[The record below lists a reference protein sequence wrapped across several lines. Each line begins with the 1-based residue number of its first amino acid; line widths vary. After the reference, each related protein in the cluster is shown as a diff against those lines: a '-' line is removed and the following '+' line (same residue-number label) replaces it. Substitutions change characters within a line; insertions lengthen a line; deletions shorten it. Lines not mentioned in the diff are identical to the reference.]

1 MPPDVEAPDPDSF
14 DSISIVSV
22 VSVGID
28 VTINFLSV
36 KSPDTKSE
44 PVIAVKVSNK
54 IISNLF
60 MLCAD
65 AKVSVT
71 VFDPLVVE
79 KAFDKDVV
87 ALIGC
92 MS

>member
-1 MPPDVEAPDPDSF
+1 M
-14 DSISIVSV
+14 
-22 VSVGID
+22 D

-36 KSPDTKSE
+36 KSPETKSE
-44 PVIAVKVSNK
+44 LVIDVKVSNN

-60 MLCAD
+60 ILCAD

-79 KAFDKDVV
+79 KALDNDVV
-87 ALIGC
+87 DLIGC
-92 MS
+92 IS

>member
-1 MPPDVEAPDPDSF
+1 MD
-14 DSISIVSV
+14 
-22 VSVGID
+22 
-28 VTINFLSV
+28 
-36 KSPDTKSE
+36 
-44 PVIAVKVSNK
+44 VKVSNN

-60 MLCAD
+60 ILCAD
-65 AKVSVT
+65 AKVNVT

-92 MS
+92 IS

>member
-1 MPPDVEAPDPDSF
+1 M
-14 DSISIVSV
+14 
-22 VSVGID
+22 SVGID

-36 KSPDTKSE
+36 KSPDTKPE
-44 PVIAVKVSNK
+44 LVIDVKLSNN

-60 MLCAD
+60 TLCAD
-65 AKVSVT
+65 AKVKVT

-79 KAFDKDVV
+79 NALVNVV
-87 ALIGC
+87 VDLIGC

>member
-1 MPPDVEAPDPDSF
+1 M
-14 DSISIVSV
+14 

-44 PVIAVKVSNK
+44 SVIAVKVSNN

-60 MLCAD
+60 ILCAD
-65 AKVSVT
+65 AKVKVT

-87 ALIGC
+87 DLIGC
-92 MS
+92 IS